1 MSALYKE
8 KSKNLLKLLLEAE
21 HVDVKDLVAHFAIN
35 QVLVM
40 ILNKKIYIIFA
51 QIHL

>member
-1 MSALYKE
+1 MLKISPKKCKVSCIKRE
-8 KSKNLLKLLLEAE
+8 HLLKFLLEAE

-40 ILNKKIYIIFA
+40 LLKINIYV
-51 QIHL
+51 